1 MESRQ
6 KRTWAEIDLGALEH
20 NYRALRGMLSPG
32 CRFLGVVKANA
43 YGHGA
48 IPVARRLEQLGA
60 DYLAVAS
67 LDEGAELRVAG
78 ITAPILVLG
87 QTPAEFA
94 ADVVRLRLTQTVWD
108 LETARALSA
117 AAGAE
122 GRAVKIHLKAD
133 TGMSRLGLCRGAS
146 HLEQTAEAMAAICA
160 LPGLVHE
167 GIFTHFSDAD
177 GSEEF
182 TMLQFTRFLDLIEK
196 LEGMGITFAIRHCAA
211 SAATLRFPCTH
222 LDMVRPGIALY
233 GHYPA
238 PECVG
243 LDGGTLEPVMAL
255 KTRVAAV
262 EERPAGACVSY
273 GRTARLE
280 ENTRL
285 AVLSIGY
292 ADGLSRGLSNRGA
305 VSLGGQR
312 RPILGRVCMDL
323 CMVPA
328 GEDVHPGDV
337 AEVFGTRIP
346 VEEHADMLGTISY
359 ELLCAVSRRVPRI
372 YLE

>member
-48 IPVARRLEQLGA
+48 IPIARRLEQLGA

-87 QTPAEFA
+87 QTPTEFA

-108 LETARALSA
+108 LESAKALSA
-117 AAGAE
+117 AAQAE
-122 GRAVKIHLKAD
+122 GREVKIHLKAD
-133 TGMSRLGLCRGAS
+133 TGMSRLGLCCDAS
-146 HLEQTAEAMAAICA
+146 HLEQTAETMAAICA
-160 LPGLVHE
+160 LPGLNHE

-182 TMLQFTRFLDLIEK
+182 TMLQFTRFLDLIDK
-196 LEGMGITFAIRHCAA
+196 LKDMGITFAIRHCAA

-238 PECVG
+238 PECEG
-243 LDGGTLEPVMAL
+243 LDGGALEPVMTL

-280 ENTRL
+280 EDTRL
-285 AVLSIGY
+285 AVLPIGY
-292 ADGLSRGLSNRGA
+292 ADGLFRGLSNRGV
-305 VSLGGQR
+305 VSLGGER

-328 GEDVHPGDV
+328 GENVQPGDV
-337 AEVFGTRIP
+337 AEVFGKELP
-346 VEEHADMLGTISY
+346 VEEHADLLGTISY